1 METSLH
7 HALKNVYADGN
18 PQTEVKI
25 GRYRIDV
32 VAFGELVE
40 IQVSRLSAI
49 RKKVLTLLREHRVRV
64 VKPLVREKL
73 LVKQETP
80 EGPVLS
86 RRRSPKRG
94 SLLDLFDELSAFRG
108 IFPHPQLAVE
118 VVLVDVEEWRLPRP
132 APKRRYRQRN
142 YSVFDLR
149 LREICEIRCLR
160 TASDLLQLIPLGLA
174 EPFDTGM
181 LAGAMG
187 IPRWQA
193 QRVVYCLR
201 HCGALEQV
209 GKCGNSKLYAYQNEA
224 LAGCAPGSTGAD
236 GFRLSA

>member
-7 HALKNVYADGN
+7 HSLKDVYSDGQA
-18 PQTEVKI
+18 QTEVKV

-49 RKKVLTLLREHRVRV
+49 RKKVAALLGEHRVRV
-64 VKPLVREKL
+64 VKPLIREKL
-73 LVKQETP
+73 LVKQETA
-80 EGPVLS
+80 EGPVIS

-94 SLLDLFDELSAFRG
+94 SLLDLFDELCAFRG

-132 APKRRYRQRN
+132 TPKRRYRQRD

-160 TASDLLQLIPLGLA
+160 SASDLLQMIPLGLA

-181 LAGAMG
+181 LAAAMG

-193 QRVVYCLR
+193 RRVVYGLR
-201 HCGALEQV
+201 VLGGIEQV
-209 GKCGNSKLYAYQNEA
+209 GKCGNAKLYAYQEEA

-236 GFRLSA
+236 GFRMSA